1 MFMLPPTYF
10 TCLEVAQHAT
20 PAEVLAAAEE
30 RSVEMFTPSVE
41 RDGEVDYLS
50 MPDGVRALLAAR
62 TSRS

>member
-1 MFMLPPTYF
+1 
-10 TCLEVAQHAT
+10 
-20 PAEVLAAAEE
+20 
-30 RSVEMFTPSVE
+30 MFTPSVE